1 MKVKI
6 IKISICNSKTKV
18 VCQTDYG
25 NVSLYWMGSNPQVD
39 QTYEVELESNET
51 LIWNKNIFVSQE
63 KNTIYDE
70 NNSIKIVGAL
80 ESIDADGYL
89 ILRIDNSIVTFMSK
103 EIPMVEEKKVQVY
116 VNFME
121 AYPIEY

>member
-6 IKISICNSKTKV
+6 IKILICNSKTKV

-25 NVSLYWMGSNPQVD
+25 NVSLYWMKNNPQVD
-39 QTYEVELESNET
+39 QIYEVELESNET
-51 LIWNKNIFVSQE
+51 LIWNKNIFISQE
-63 KNTIYDE
+63 KNAICDE
-70 NNSIKIVGAL
+70 NNSIKIVGDL

-89 ILRIDNSIVTFMSK
+89 VLRIDNNIVTFMSQ
-103 EIPMVEEKKVQVY
+103 EVPMVEGIKVQVY